1 MKRKYSIR
9 EYEYFT
15 RNICVEEKGYYSLPE
30 DIFDYLFMYVLPNP
44 SEEMEEN
51 KELFIPRHKKRMG
64 IVLQAKN
71 YVGAILLKDG
81 TTIEI
86 LPKITDDLE
95 IGEKEQRIF
104 MEMLKYSQSVPIR
117 NIGTASLAVERYGLF
132 QWFINVF
139 LKETEYLVKKGL
151 CNSYQL
157 EEGNEPFLKGKLIFS
172 KHIMQNTVQ
181 KQKFYIEKDNFYEN
195 RPENRLIKTTLE
207 KLRKETKIKDKQAI
221 VALLAHFENV
231 PLSFQIEED
240 FKACRK
246 DRHTRN
252 YDSVL
257 SWCKIFLKQHK
268 FSSFYGDEYYLS
280 VLFPMDLLYEKFVS
294 KKIYHRFYNES
305 HSIKLQAKGT
315 YLFNFPN
322 KRFEIKPDIIIYPTK
337 SALPVIFDTKWKIL
351 DQNKKNFGINQDDM
365 YQMYV
370 YGSCYHAKKVI
381 LLYPK
386 IKDIDGDIILG
397 KNDEIEI
404 KVMWIDLFHMEDSM
418 DKVQRELKNRIKE

>member
-15 RNICVEEKGYYSLPE
+15 RNVCVEEKGYYSLPE
-30 DIFDYLFMYVLPNP
+30 DIFDNLFNFVLPNP
-44 SEEMEEN
+44 RESMDEN
-51 KELFIPRHKKRMG
+51 KELFIPRHKKKLG

-86 LPKITDDLE
+86 LPKITDELQ
-95 IGEKEQRIF
+95 IGKKEQHIF

-117 NIGTASLAVERYGLF
+117 NIGTASLAVEKYGLF
-132 QWFINVF
+132 HWFIKAF
-139 LKETEYLVKKGL
+139 LKETEDLVKKGL

-157 EEGNEPFLKGKLIFS
+157 EEGNEPFLKGKLLFS
-172 KHIMQNTVQ
+172 KHIMYNTVE
-181 KQKFYIEKDNFYEN
+181 KQKFYIEKDSFYEN

-207 KLRKETKIKDKQAI
+207 KLRKETIIKDNQAI
-221 VALLAHFENV
+221 AALLAHFEHV

-240 FKACRK
+240 FKSCRK
-246 DRHTRN
+246 DRQTRN
-252 YDSVL
+252 YDTVL
-257 SWCKIFLKQHK
+257 SWCKIFLKQQK

-280 VLFPMDLLYEKFVS
+280 VLFPMDVLYERFVS
-294 KKIYHRFYNES
+294 KKFYHRFCNEC
-305 HSIKLQAKGT
+305 HSIKLQTKGT
-315 YLFNFPN
+315 YLFNYPI
-322 KRFEIKPDIIIYPTK
+322 KRFEIKPDIIIYPTN
-337 SALPVIFDTKWKIL
+337 SGIPIIFDTKWKL
-351 DQNKKNFGINQDDM
+351 LNKHKNNFGIKQDDI

-386 IKDIDGDIILG
+386 IKDIYEDIILG
-397 KNDEIEI
+397 KNEEIEI
-404 KVMWIDLFHMEDSM
+404 KVMWIDLFNMEHSM
-418 DKVQRELKNRIKE
+418 DKIQREL